1 MSTRTSTTREAH
13 LTRFDLLL
21 ANFCRTAHWCAIL
34 ILLLTLQP
42 PFVQAQENGQKRVEV
57 SPGVHLT
64 IPSTWA
70 IAHQSADTV
79 EIDFAVSPAVTI
91 ELKSANVAAPKA
103 QIMVFTEQRM
113 TVKETLSRLVEI
125 ASETPGKPEVKSLAG
140 SPCIAKVYDA
150 PLPQSGDSDREGT
163 TLVSARFGVVVLAV
177 EKRVIHFTVVQP
189 PGSDTKLFTEAMG
202 IVSHVQID
210 NGPAPETLRARLH
223 DLQADLEA
231 ATKRLLAYR
240 KTQSLNSTKYATAS
254 LQRSAPPTA
263 EMMVTAAR
271 QYSHVQDGA
280 GELEVAV
287 SSDGQHVVVVANSG
301 VSFSHDAGQTFS
313 RATIPEPTDD
323 PSVTVGK
330 SGNFYYSWIGQSR
343 NVASVS
349 VSTDHGEHF
358 RFSSNAAAPP
368 EKCPKD
374 QTCVDQPHIAADRSS
389 YSAKGFDRLYVVWRD
404 MSGNLKSPKISC
416 SADGGQTWPTV
427 KTVYGTA
434 SDIFPRISVGSDG
447 AVFVI
452 FATAQAILLN
462 KYSSCENGLQI
473 ADGFPVTVTSFTN
486 VSCPV
491 PGLDR
496 CNNGNILSSPTV
508 AEDDLD
514 SNHVYVAWATA
525 TVPGKNEDILVADS
539 VDGGRTFPRSA
550 RLNAPV
556 RARRFMPWMT
566 TYRGSAYVDWYDRRY
581 SFAPGAASND
591 LTRYMG
597 ASASVTAGNLVAA
610 NEVDL
615 SHVDDPQ
622 CSNLWPI
629 APRSE
634 QDALLCSTPA
644 QTAGRCYGTNTL
656 CDFNIPCPG
665 GRQCVTG
672 RGLPKYGDY
681 NGGAAIA
688 GKLYSFW
695 TSIQPP
701 NGLTVSSGDPNNAL
715 DRNRLHIFGLIETLP
730 RQ

>member
-1 MSTRTSTTREAH
+1 MSTRTSARHEAH
-13 LTRFDLLL
+13 LIHFDLLL
-21 ANFCRTAHWCAIL
+21 ASFCRAAHWFAIP
-34 ILLLTLQP
+34 ILLLALQP
-42 PFVQAQENGQKRVEV
+42 LLVQAQESGQKRVEV

-64 IPSTWA
+64 IPLTWA
-70 IAHQSADTV
+70 IGRQTADTV
-79 EIDFAVSPAVTI
+79 EVDYAVSPPITI
-91 ELKSANVAAPKA
+91 EPKSVNVSAPKA
-103 QIMVFTEQRM
+103 QIMVFTEQR
-113 TVKETLSRLVEI
+113 TSVKETLSRLVEI

-150 PLPQSGDSDREGT
+150 PLPQSGDSDREST

-189 PGSDTKLFTEAMG
+189 PDLDAKLFTEAMG

-210 NGPAPETLRARLH
+210 SRSDPETLRARLR
-223 DLQADLEA
+223 DLQADLRA
-231 ATKRLLAYR
+231 ANKRLLTYS

-254 LQRSAPPTA
+254 PQRSAPPTA
-263 EMMVTAAR
+263 EMMLTATN

-287 SSDGQHVVVVANSG
+287 SSDGQNVVVAANSG
-301 VSFSHDAGQTFS
+301 VSFSHDAGQTFR
-313 RATIPEPTDD
+313 RAAIPEPTDD
-323 PSVTVGK
+323 PSVAVGK
-330 SGNFYYSWIGQSR
+330 SGNFYYSWIGR
-343 NVASVS
+343 NKNVASVS
-349 VSTDHGEHF
+349 VSTDHGENF
-358 RFSSNAAAPP
+358 RFSSNAAALPGQCPP
-368 EKCPKD
+368 G
-374 QTCVDQPHIAADRSS
+374 QTCVDQPHIAADRWS
-389 YSAKGFDRLYVVWRD
+389 YSANGSDRLYVVWRD
-404 MSGNLKSPKISC
+404 MSGNLKSPKLSC

-427 KTVYGTA
+427 KTVYDTA
-434 SDIFPRISVGSDG
+434 SDIFPRIYVGSDG

-452 FATAQAILLN
+452 FATTQAILLS
-462 KYSSCENGLQI
+462 KYGNCENRLQI
-473 ADGFPVTVTSFTN
+473 ADGFPVTVTSFAN

-525 TVPGKNEDILVADS
+525 TVPGKNEDILAADS
-539 VDGGRTFPRSA
+539 VDGGRTFPRST

-566 TYRGSAYVDWYDRRY
+566 TYHGSAYVNWYDRRY
-581 SFAPGAASND
+581 SFVPGAASND

-615 SHVDDPQ
+615 SQVDDPQ

-634 QDALLCSTPA
+634 QDALLCSNPE
-644 QTAGRCYGTNTL
+644 QTAGRCYGTNTP

-665 GRQCVTG
+665 GRQCSTG

-681 NGGAAIA
+681 NGAAAIA

-701 NGLTVSSGDPNNAL
+701 NGLPVSSGDPNDSL
-715 DRNRLHIFGLIETLP
+715 DLNRLHIFGLIETLP